1 MTKEMRRGQLMAESS
16 LGAMCWNIIRFAKEG
31 DGKRAL
37 ESYNMLIGACNI
49 YLDFVETALKKSISP
64 NGFVYAKKLLKLECE
79 EQGEN
84 YEKLINFILIQG

>member
-37 ESYNMLIGACNI
+37 ESYNMLIGACNV
-49 YLDFVETALKKSISP
+49 YLDFVETALKKCIAL
-64 NGFVYAKKLLKLECE
+64 NGIVYAKKLLKLECE
-79 EQGEN
+79 EQGED
-84 YEKLINFILIQG
+84 YEKIIYFVQTQY

>member
-1 MTKEMRRGQLMAESS
+1 MTKEMRRGKLMAESS

-49 YLDFVETALKKSISP
+49 YLDFVETALKKSITP
-64 NGFVYAKKLLKLECE
+64 NSFVYSKQLLKLECE

-84 YEKLINFILIQG
+84 YEEIIHFVQTHD